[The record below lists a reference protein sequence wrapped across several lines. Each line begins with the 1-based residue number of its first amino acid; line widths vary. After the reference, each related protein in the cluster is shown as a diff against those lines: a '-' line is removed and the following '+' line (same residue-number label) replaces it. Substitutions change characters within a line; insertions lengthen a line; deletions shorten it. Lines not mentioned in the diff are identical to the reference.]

1 MTSRREAPHH
11 NTLYC
16 VKQFGCRRLECLVR
30 NSEYTQR
37 RYRRVAYGTW
47 QPFMDAEPV
56 RRHVEQLRAAGVGTV
71 PIAAA
76 AGVSTATIARILYG
90 KQGQRANARIRT
102 ESAQAILAVSIE
114 DCRIP
119 DGARID
125 GTGTRRRLQALVA
138 AGWSFTALAS
148 EIGIH
153 AHCLGDMA
161 RAANLTAGNARR
173 VKVAY
178 RRLLQTTPA
187 QLGVTSQAQAL
198 ARRVANRENWHGPL
212 AWDDTTIDDP
222 TAQPETSEPYQPPAR
237 NGRDSMRMTELEH
250 LLALGESEAAIAKQ
264 MGSSEDY
271 IHDLAIVLRNRKT
284 ADSNDTRKA
293 A

>member
-1 MTSRREAPHH
+1 MTDIRPEAPHH

-30 NSEYTQR
+30 NSQYAQR
-37 RYRRVAYGTW
+37 RHRQVAYGTW

-56 RRHVEQLRAAGVGTV
+56 RKHIESLRAAGVGTV

-76 AGVSTATIARILYG
+76 AGVSTATIGRLLYG
-90 KQGQRANARIRT
+90 RQGQRPNAKIRT
-102 ESAQAILAVSIE
+102 DSAQAILAVRLE

-125 GTGTRRRLQALVA
+125 ATGTRRRLQALVA
-138 AGWSFTALAS
+138 SGWTFTALES

-161 RAANLTAGNARR
+161 RATSLISGNAR
-173 VKVAY
+173 KVRDSY
-178 RRLLQTTPA
+178 RRLLTTTAERCGVGA
-187 QLGVTSQAQAL
+187 QARAL
-198 ARRVANRENWHGPL
+198 ARRVAEREGWHGPL
-212 AWDDTTIDDP
+212 AWDENSIDDP
-222 TAQPETSEPYQPPAR
+222 HAEPETSEPYRPPMK
-237 NGRDSMRMTELEH
+237 NGRDSNRMEEIAH
-250 LLALGESEAAIAKQ
+250 LIGLGESEASIAKQ

-271 IHDLAIVLRNRKT
+271 IHDLVVTLRRR
-284 ADSNDTRKA
+284 NDMRKA